1 MRAIVLAAGLGSRLG
16 AQSRGRPKALIEV
29 GGKTLIEHQLE
40 ALSSEGIGP
49 VVVVVGH
56 GAEHVREAL
65 GEAVEY
71 VENHR
76 PSETNSL
83 YSLWLARE
91 WLEGDVLL
99 LNSDLLFHPH
109 ILKKLLVA
117 DGNGLAFD
125 SMSIPGAEGT
135 KVGLNRGRVTDLG
148 KDLPETG
155 ARGENLG
162 LIKLNAEGSAAL
174 RRRADAIV
182 AAGDHKAWVTEAVRS
197 ILSEV
202 EVEGVNVAGT
212 PWVEIDFPFDLDR
225 ARRSVWP
232 AIERSLQPRYRAWQ
246 RARLASL
253 VLIPFLLSVGAWT
266 LGGLMGPSSIDWE
279 TLTPGS
285 GLMVRVL
292 KPEGGSQRWWVL
304 RLGESIEVEPQGGSP
319 LRLEVRPILATSL
332 DTADV
337 VIAAM
342 LDGAP
347 FRYEAERLRGD
358 PEFRLPEDA
367 RRLEDLPPFLGKRER
382 QKYVL
387 PEGDHRLVI
396 QYLVGTARA
405 VIVRVRQPE

>member
-1 MRAIVLAAGLGSRLG
+1 MRAIILAAGLGSRLG
-16 AQSRGRPKALIEV
+16 AKSRGKPKALVKV

-56 GAEHVREAL
+56 GAEHVRDAL

-71 VENHR
+71 VENPR

-109 ILKKLLVA
+109 ILKKLLLA
-117 DGNGLAFD
+117 EGSALAFD
-125 SMSIPGAEGT
+125 SMSSPGAEGT
-135 KVGLNRGRVTDLG
+135 KVGLNRGRLTDLG

-174 RRRADAIV
+174 RGRADAII
-182 AAGDHKAWVTEAVRS
+182 AAGDEKSWVTEAVRS

-232 AIERSLQPRYRAWQ
+232 AIERSSQPRHRAWR
-246 RARLASL
+246 RARVASL
-253 VLIPFLLSVGAWT
+253 VLIPLLLSVGAWT
-266 LGGLMGPSSIDWE
+266 LGGLVGPSSIDWE
-279 TLTPGS
+279 TLTPDS
-285 GLMVRVL
+285 GLMVRVQ

-304 RLGESIEVEPQGGSP
+304 RLGESIEVEPDGTSP
-319 LRLEVRPILATSL
+319 LRLEVRPILGKSL

-347 FRYEAERLRGD
+347 FRYEAERFRSD
-358 PEFRLPEDA
+358 PEVRLPDDD
-367 RRLEDLPPFLGKRER
+367 RLEDLPPFLGKRER
-382 QKYVL
+382 EKLVL
-387 PEGDHRLVI
+387 PDGNHRLQV